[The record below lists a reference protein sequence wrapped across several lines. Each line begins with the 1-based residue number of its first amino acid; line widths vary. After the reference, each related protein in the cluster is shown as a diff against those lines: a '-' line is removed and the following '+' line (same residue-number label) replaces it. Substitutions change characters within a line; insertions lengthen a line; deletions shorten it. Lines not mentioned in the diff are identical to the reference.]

1 MQQSET
7 QRVVLGTPQSRV
19 SQAMAAGESFPSNT
33 LYQEVSVSPASA
45 LCACEEFM
53 VRAAQSLQLGSVQW
67 KAAPAL
73 SRGMGPAFNSSM
85 VPREKQQSS

>member
-7 QRVVLGTPQSRV
+7 QCVVLGTPQSRV
-19 SQAMAAGESFPSNT
+19 SQAMAGESFPSNT

-45 LCACEEFM
+45 LCACEEFL

-73 SRGMGPAFNSSM
+73 SRGMGSAFNSSM